1 LSLPASHTSAVL
13 QQPNSISS
21 RLSPGFPIQRLYS
34 GEHNAAW
41 VRVRFSTAVRARR
54 DFLAAEV
61 KGLKGRTGSL
71 AFAPKEHQVAKALRK
86 RFFLFVVK
94 NFAESPFHEMYQDPL
109 GRQPSI

>member
-94 NFAESPFHEMYQDPL
+94 NFAESPFHEIYQDPL